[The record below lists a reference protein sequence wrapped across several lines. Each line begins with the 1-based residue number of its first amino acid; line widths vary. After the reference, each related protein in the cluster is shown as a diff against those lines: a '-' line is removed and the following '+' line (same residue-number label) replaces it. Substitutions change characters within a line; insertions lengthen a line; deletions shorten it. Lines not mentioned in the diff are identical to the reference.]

1 MSDDVCGHPTEGG
14 DGPPCQNPA
23 GENGRCW
30 IPSHTDPDAEN
41 PQGRDF
47 AIKEADHETI
57 LSAARDG
64 FSKAGCARAAGVGEA
79 SLQRYLDAHDDFR
92 SAFMRA
98 RHDGERTLLKGPLVE
113 REDERESIDG
123 QHARFLL
130 STSFDYQK
138 TEKRELKDV
147 TEGEG
152 GFGTNIIVSGEY
164 DPEDGDD

>member
-1 MSDDVCGHPTEGG
+1 MSEDTCGHPTEGG
-14 DGPPCQNPA
+14 DGPPCELPA
-23 GENGRCW
+23 SKADGRCHH
-30 IPSHTDPDAEN
+30 HTDTDERAN
-41 PQGRDF
+41 GGREWSID
-47 AIKEADHETI
+47 ESDHETI

-64 FSKAGCARAAGVGEA
+64 FSKAGCARAAGVDEKI
-79 SLQRYLDAHDDFR
+79 LRRYLDAHDDFR
-92 SAFMRA
+92 RAFMRA

-138 TEKRELKDV
+138 TEKRELEDV